1 MHINVIKQSI
11 KKIFLHIF
19 GPPAYTLEMLYIKKL
34 LVLGN
39 NLTDAHSKRPRSDH
53 PVAGLWHLSSALG
66 VIGTI
71 LNTFVLKM
79 FIQVIYYKLYSVI
92 FI

>member
-1 MHINVIKQSI
+1 MTKYILDMH
-11 KKIFLHIF
+11 L
-19 GPPAYTLEMLYIKKL
+19 KL

-39 NLTDAHSKRPRSDH
+39 NLTDDRSKRLRSDH

-66 VIGTI
+66 VMGTI

-79 FIQVIYYKLYSVI
+79 FIQVIEYNFKDI
-92 FI
+92 TK